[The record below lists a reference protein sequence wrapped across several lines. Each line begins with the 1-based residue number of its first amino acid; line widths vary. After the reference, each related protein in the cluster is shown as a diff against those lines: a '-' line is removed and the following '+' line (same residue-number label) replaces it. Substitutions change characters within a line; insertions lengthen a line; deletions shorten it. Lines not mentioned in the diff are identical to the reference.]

1 MVKDSHHHNSHRDMY
16 KNRGKVSDNNGEKG
30 HCPDSF
36 TNVTD
41 TSSSNDSDL
50 SLNI

>member
-1 MVKDSHHHNSHRDMY
+1 MGKDSHHHNIHRD

-36 TNVTD
+36 TNATN